1 MAITID
7 TQDIINYPGT
17 TKRVTIDLE
26 SIVPLGSEGDE
37 KFVLSASTSAY
48 SDVTSRTTIQ
58 DLYVNEMKSGWC
70 KSSGFAGSS
79 GKFYIDDTHKS
90 LNIKIDATVSGT
102 DGSGYYNITL
112 TPNDD
117 QTPITGEIIAA
128 ELEEKIRAIAYNLET
143 ADAGFFASYRNAS
156 VEYKNGKFW
165 IVSGSMSS
173 YYSGNNRSSVVVASG
188 TVNDCTEVLGFDLP
202 TTSYALSSIAV
213 KETLLNQDYTAGTDT
228 LSVNTGTGAAA
239 GKVFMITDGEGVP
252 EYFTALSGTNDT
264 TIKVATLST
273 NGYDAITNNYTASKA
288 KIQLLREQ
296 DPESVPTNWFT
307 SIDQLVRFGIK
318 TISNQIDFSS

>member
-1 MAITID
+1 M
-7 TQDIINYPGT
+7 
-17 TKRVTIDLE
+17 
-26 SIVPLGSEGDE
+26 
-37 KFVLSASTSAY
+37 
-48 SDVTSRTTIQ
+48 
-58 DLYVNEMKSGWC
+58 
-70 KSSGFAGSS
+70 
-79 GKFYIDDTHKS
+79 
-90 LNIKIDATVSGT
+90 
-102 DGSGYYNITL
+102 
-112 TPNDD
+112 
-117 QTPITGEIIAA
+117 IAP
-128 ELEEKIRAIAYNLET
+128 R
-143 ADAGFFASYRNAS
+143 
-156 VEYKNGKFW
+156 FW
-165 IVSGSMSS
+165 V
-173 YYSGNNRSSVVVASG
+173 
-188 TVNDCTEVLGFDLP
+188 FDLP
-202 TTSYALSSIAV
+202 TTSYVLSSIAV

-239 GKVFMITDGEGVP
+239 GKVFMITDGEGAP

>member
-1 MAITID
+1 MAISID
-7 TQDIINYPGT
+7 TQDLVNYPGV
-17 TKRVTIDLE
+17 TKRVSIDLE

-37 KFVLSASTSAY
+37 KFVLSATTSAY
-48 SDVTSRTTIQ
+48 SDNTARTAIQ
-58 DLYVNEMKSGWC
+58 DLYVTEMKSGWC

-90 LNIKIDATVSGT
+90 LRVKIDATVSGT
-102 DGSGYYNITL
+102 DGSGYYTITL

-117 QTPITGEIIAA
+117 GTPITGEVVAA
-128 ELEEKIRAIAYNLET
+128 ELEENIRALAYTLET
-143 ADAGFFASYRNAS
+143 ADTGFFASYRNAS

-165 IVSGSMSS
+165 VVSGSISP

-202 TTSYALSSIAV
+202 TTSYSLANVAV

-228 LSVNTGTGAAA
+228 LNVNTGTGATA
-239 GKVFMITDGEGVP
+239 GKVFMITDGSGTP

-264 TIKVATLST
+264 TIKVATVVA
-273 NGYDAITNNYTASKA
+273 NGYDAITGNYYAGKA

-307 SIDQLVRFGIK
+307 SMDQLVRFGIK
-318 TISNQIDFSS
+318 TISNQIDYSS